1 VPEPYESF
9 CSAEPMFSSHSKL
22 RLFQRRMV
30 WYPTWLG
37 FLCIAC
43 LLASPLLW
51 WWTYGES
58 FLSQTGRSPAEV
70 LVVEGWI
77 GQEGVRAARAEFE
90 QHGYLYVVTTGGLTT
105 GEGWEEGGWSYAE
118 GAEHELIR
126 DGVAKDRII
135 VASAKD
141 AERQRTYQCAVA
153 VWRTLQAK
161 GIQPKAINVFTF
173 GPHARRSRL
182 VFAKVCGPKTE
193 VGVISWVPTGHPA
206 LPWWRSSQ
214 RARDMITET
223 AGYLFELLLNS
234 GRPSSSPGTAAS
246 PSK

>member
-1 VPEPYESF
+1 
-9 CSAEPMFSSHSKL
+9 MLSSHSRW
-22 RLFQRRMV
+22 RLVQRRTI
-30 WYPTWLG
+30 WCPTWLG

-58 FLSQTGRSPAEV
+58 FLSQTERLPGEV

-77 GQEGVRAARAEFE
+77 GREGVRAARAEFE

-118 GAEHELIR
+118 GAERELIR
-126 DGVAKDRII
+126 DGVAQDRII
-135 VASAKD
+135 VASVKD
-141 AERQRTYQCAVA
+141 AGRQRTYESAAA

-173 GPHARRSRL
+173 GAHARRSRL
-182 VFAKVCGPKTE
+182 VFAKVYGSKTE
-193 VGVISWVPTGHPA
+193 IGVISWVPTGRLAP
-206 LPWWRSSQ
+206 PWWHSSQ
-214 RARDMITET
+214 RAREMITET
-223 AGYLFELLLNS
+223 AGYLFEVFLNS
-234 GRPSSSPGTAAS
+234 GRHSNSPETRIS
-246 PSK
+246 LRE